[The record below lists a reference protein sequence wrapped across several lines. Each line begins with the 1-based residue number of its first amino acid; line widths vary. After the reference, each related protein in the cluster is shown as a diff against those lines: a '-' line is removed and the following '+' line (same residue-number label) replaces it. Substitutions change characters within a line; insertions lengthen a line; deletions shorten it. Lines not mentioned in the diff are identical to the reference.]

1 MSINK
6 IWTGLGVIMYA
17 LITLGSVIYDFN
29 IYALIAGVILTYVL
43 YDNYIN
49 LK

>member
-6 IWTGLGVIMYA
+6 IWTGLGVIM
-17 LITLGSVIYDFN
+17 
-29 IYALIAGVILTYVL
+29 YALIAGVILTYVL